1 MTIIQL
7 LNSDGY
13 IACSKAVI
21 KAIGLTEAAVLGK
34 LCSVAQRFNYQE
46 FYITLD
52 KICED
57 VNLSEYQVRQTLDT
71 LKSFGI
77 ISVTKKGIPCKNYYT
92 IHEDKIIELLDAKNP
107 QTSTKKTS
115 ELEPKKLEGK
125 QESSFGTFKVM
136 KKDKKKDME
145 KENNNIVPPPQEP
158 SSVFSDAPSEQ
169 PSFSASSCIQQ
180 ECLADIQSCHQQLY
194 EKWLGAKL
202 PLSRSS
208 AGSYF
213 IFSCRELKSA
223 LGYWSGKGFTSQ
235 ELLEALDNYI
245 QLAELIRGGGS
256 WMTGV
261 GGFDQFAKHTMDY
274 LDGNFILDNY
284 RKGRSEQRQGTE
296 SIEDKTAR
304 LVMQWQAEEGN

>member
-1 MTIIQL
+1 MNILQL
-7 LNSDGY
+7 LNSEGY
-13 IACSKAVI
+13 ICCSKVVI
-21 KAIGLTEAAVLGK
+21 KALGVFEALVLGK
-34 LCSVAQRFNYQE
+34 LCSVAQRFAYEE
-46 FYITLD
+46 FYISMD

-57 VNLSEYQVRQTLDT
+57 IGLSEYQTRGAINN
-71 LKSFGI
+71 LKERGI
-77 ISVTKKGIPCKNYYT
+77 LSVTKKGVPCRSYYML
-92 IHEDKIIELLDAKNP
+92 HEDKIIELLDAKNP
-107 QTSTKKTS
+107 QTSTEKTS

-125 QESSFGTFKVM
+125 QESGFGTFKVM

-158 SSVFSDAPSEQ
+158 SPVFSDAPSEH
-169 PSFSASSCIQQ
+169 PSFSASSFIQQ

-274 LDGNFILDNY
+274 LDGNFTLDNY
-284 RKGRSEQRQGTE
+284 RKGRSDQRQGTE